1 MSLHLPLF
9 IFVQMKQ
16 AKIAI
21 VIPVYNREKE
31 LVRTF
36 ASIVAQT
43 YRPLHVVLVDNGST
57 DGSLA
62 LCREL
67 KARYGSDDFEVT
79 VTEEAKR
86 GPSAARNKGLS
97 CVKEEFVSFF
107 DSDDTYVPEAMSL
120 YMQAF
125 ENNPSADI
133 VGCTVEMVPEKG
145 RPYVAKAVFSH
156 RVEPHIF
163 HSTLGTQRYMARTAL
178 VWAVGG
184 WREEYM
190 RWEDWELGLR
200 LLLSTD
206 RIVWIDRPPLVDIYL
221 HVDSITGYRYVPNAP
236 DILQAIAHAH
246 DDVDRS
252 NHSQKRRLHRL
263 LLYKQMVVAGLCC
276 KEKSPRGKE
285 IYSLTMQQAGK
296 DKMLRW
302 FLPLVYRY
310 TALGGRGSAILADW
324 LLH

>member
-1 MSLHLPLF
+1 
-9 IFVQMKQ
+9 MKQ

-206 RIVWIDRPPLVDIYL
+206 RIVWIDRPPLVDIFL
-221 HVDSITGYRYVPNAP
+221 HAEDVAECQTDEFDVVFFNKREQLGKRV
-236 DILQAIAHAH
+236 AHGMPPCRAGEYG
-246 DDVDRS
+246 
-252 NHSQKRRLHRL
+252 KRR
-263 LLYKQMVVAGLCC
+263 C
-276 KEKSPRGKE
+276 
-285 IYSLTMQQAGK
+285 
-296 DKMLRW
+296 
-302 FLPLVYRY
+302 LPL
-310 TALGGRGSAILADW
+310 GGAAAP
-324 LLH
+324 LLVPIAEL